1 MMEMFLEQWWL
12 FLGIGISFLCSV
24 ICQLMIAYYLIQMVK
39 ESEEL
44 ELKKAKYLKEWIEEY
59 IKEESKI
66 TNRMVFIDK
75 KIQQFSIGKFT
86 IFQIKHFSGQA
97 LLLMIFLAGVGACMG
112 IINGKTLGQIL
123 PFYIISL
130 LGLYVHF
137 SLSGFINLEDNKK
150 IIRMNIVDFLEN
162 KNPYFYF
169 QAIEKE
175 DKEIEEIKDF
185 FGEAEELE
193 LKEIIREILA

>member
-1 MMEMFLEQWWL
+1 MKELFTEQWWL

-24 ICQLMIAYYLIQMVK
+24 VCQLTIAYYLVQMVK
-39 ESEEL
+39 ESEKL
-44 ELKKAKYLKEWIEEY
+44 ESENVTYLKDWIEEY

-66 TNRMVFIDK
+66 TNRSVFVDK

-86 IFQIKHFSGQA
+86 IFQIKHLSGQA
-97 LLLMIFLAGVGACMG
+97 LLFMIFLSGAGACMG
-112 IINGKTLGQIL
+112 IVNGKTLGQIL

-137 SLSGFINLEDNKK
+137 SLSGFVNLEENKK
-150 IIRMNIVDFLEN
+150 IIKMNIVDFLEN
-162 KNPYFYF
+162 KDPYFYY
-169 QAIEKE
+169 QPAEKE
-175 DKEIEEIKDF
+175 DKDIEEIKDF